1 MPPVES
7 NKKGVKEGTGLK
19 IFTQNLLLNRFSV
32 LLAQIKTGNN
42 LYRLKMKS
50 EKCYKF
56 CISIIKLSRNFAII

>member
-19 IFTQNLLLNRFSV
+19 IFTQNL

>member
-32 LLAQIKTGNN
+32 VLAQIKTGNN

-50 EKCYKF
+50 EKCYIF
-56 CISIIKLSRNFAII
+56 CISKIKLPRNFAII